1 MKPLSR
7 RDFLRMIAAGTG
19 ALTMNQFIAACGL
32 DDQAI
37 PPTRYPSLTPLPTS
51 THVSPTEHRL
61 DPSQPDSTAT
71 EARNTTTA
79 TEEQPTATATPPAVP
94 DLVVA
99 RNGEP
104 DQLVRRALTAMGG
117 MGRFVHKGADV
128 IIKPN
133 ICVSYYSYE
142 YAATTNPWV
151 VATLVNLAYEAG
163 ARRVRVMDHTW
174 KREMTEAYLKSGIQ
188 GQVEAAGG
196 QMEWMPSEK
205 FVPTEVPEGVDLD
218 SLNIYDEILN
228 ADVLINVPIAKHHQ
242 DAGLTLGM
250 KNLMGTMDSRLMM
263 HANLGQRIA
272 DLSTCVRPT
281 LNVMD
286 AVRMMMRNGPI
297 SGYLGDVKQLDTVL
311 VSQDIVALD
320 SYAASFFDKK
330 PEDIEHIRL
339 AAKMGVG
346 CSDLSN
352 LRIEE
357 FNVN

>member
-1 MKPLSR
+1 MKPISR
-7 RDFLRMIAAGTG
+7 RDFLRMLAASTG
-19 ALTMNQFIAACGL
+19 ALTLSQFLAACGL
-32 DDQAI
+32 DEQQI
-37 PPTRYPSLTPLPTS
+37 TPTRYPSQTPLPTS
-51 THVSPTEHRL
+51 TQGSPVERRV
-61 DPSQPDSTAT
+61 DPTKPDPTAT
-71 EARNTTTA
+71 EAPA
-79 TEEQPTATATPPAVP
+79 TATATETQPAP
-94 DLVVA
+94 TETSAHSADLVVA

-104 DQLVRRALTAMGG
+104 EVLVRRALAAIGG
-117 MGRFVHKGADV
+117 IEKFVPKGADV

-133 ICVSYYSYE
+133 ICVSFYTHE

-151 VATLVNLAYEAG
+151 VGTLVRLAYEAG

-174 KREMTEAYLKSGIQ
+174 QREMTEAYLKSGIQ

-196 QMEWMPSEK
+196 QMEWMPREK
-205 FVPTEVPEGVDLD
+205 FIPTELPAGVDLD
-218 SLNIYDEILN
+218 SLNIYDEILD

-250 KNLMGTMDSRLMM
+250 KNLMGTMDNRLMM

-272 DLSTCVRPT
+272 DLSTRVRPT

-297 SGYLGDVKQLDTVL
+297 SGYLGDVKQLDTIL

-346 CSDLSN
+346 RSDLSN